1 MLRLLKTNGWPR
13 GTGCCGAAPLEAAA
27 MSTFTI
33 DTSTSRATPVPVP
46 GKRMT
51 APSIRSRKADGRTEP
66 PIVMLTAYTMRMA
79 QLLDPHCDMLL
90 VGDSLGQVI
99 YGLPS
104 TIPVTMEMM
113 CAHGAAVVRGSWHAL
128 VGVDMPFGS
137 YEASP
142 EQAFASASRI
152 MKETGCA
159 AVKLEG
165 GEAMAPTVRF
175 LTQRGIPVI
184 GHVGLTPQA
193 VNMLGGYG
201 ARGREDAEAGKIMED
216 AIAVSDAGAFCIVLE
231 GVMEQ
236 IGCDI
241 ARAVDA
247 PIIGI
252 GASAECDGQVLVTE
266 DMLGLFER
274 TPRFVKRYD
283 DLATRI
289 GEAARNYAEE
299 VRSRSFPT
307 ADQTYKPKG

>member
-1 MLRLLKTNGWPR
+1 
-13 GTGCCGAAPLEAAA
+13 
-27 MSTFTI
+27 
-33 DTSTSRATPVPVP
+33 
-46 GKRMT
+46 MT
-51 APSIRSRKADGRTEP
+51 VPSIRARKVDGRTEQ

-79 QLLDPHCDMLL
+79 QLLDPYCDTLL

-104 TIPVTMEMM
+104 TIPVTIEMM

-128 VGVDMPFGS
+128 VAVDMPFGT

-142 EQAFASASRI
+142 EQAFRSASRI
-152 MKETGCA
+152 LKETGCA

-165 GEAMAPTVRF
+165 GEAMAPTIEF
-175 LTQRGIPVI
+175 LTHRGIPVI

-193 VNMLGGYG
+193 VNILGGYG
-201 ARGREDAEAGKIMED
+201 ARGSDEHEAEKIVADAK
-216 AIAVSDAGAFCIVLE
+216 AVSDAGAFCIVLE
-231 GVMEQ
+231 GVMET
-236 IGCDI
+236 IADKV
-241 ARAVDA
+241 ARAAVA

-289 GEAARNYAEE
+289 GEAARTYAED

-307 ADQTYKPKG
+307 LDQTYRPKS